1 MSSIKGWWK
10 SISVVKTLLKHGHF
24 ICLEQVGAM
33 EPLGYFDPAGFC
45 KVGDKVRDPVE
56 GGVPRVLDIRIAAV
70 VGTYELQYL
79 IIIESLIAR

>member
-1 MSSIKGWWK
+1 MSSIKGWCK
-10 SISVVKTLLKHGHF
+10 SISVVETLLKHGHF

>member
-1 MSSIKGWWK
+1 
-10 SISVVKTLLKHGHF
+10 
-24 ICLEQVGAM
+24 M

-79 IIIESLIAR
+79 IIIES

>member
-1 MSSIKGWWK
+1 
-10 SISVVKTLLKHGHF
+10 
-24 ICLEQVGAM
+24 M

-70 VGTYELQYL
+70 VDTYELIDYH
-79 IIIESLIAR
+79 

>member
-1 MSSIKGWWK
+1 
-10 SISVVKTLLKHGHF
+10 
-24 ICLEQVGAM
+24 M